1 MTGCQTWGWPEL
13 GQQRFQS
20 SPLDNF
26 GKCEG
31 KKFSAFQWVFILHQS
46 KVILSLLSTIENF
59 FFVFVTV
66 GPQIKV
72 QFLCSGPVSAVCG
85 PQGKTTLTFL
95 FWRITSG
102 NCQIN
107 GFICGQGFNYSPD
120 RTMKPDAWLVGGY
133 RTTKLVA
140 ELKLENLIL
149 LKSLFEEL
157 RDYRLIMTHNPRR
170 ACWCGLS
177 ALKLRMGGLLEGW
190 SLLPAARWG
199 NGLTGFNHTLQPI
212 QLCS

>member
-1 MTGCQTWGWPEL
+1 M
-13 GQQRFQS
+13 
-20 SPLDNF
+20 
-26 GKCEG
+26 
-31 KKFSAFQWVFILHQS
+31 
-46 KVILSLLSTIENF
+46 
-59 FFVFVTV
+59 

-72 QFLCSGPVSAVCG
+72 PFRCSGPVSAVCG